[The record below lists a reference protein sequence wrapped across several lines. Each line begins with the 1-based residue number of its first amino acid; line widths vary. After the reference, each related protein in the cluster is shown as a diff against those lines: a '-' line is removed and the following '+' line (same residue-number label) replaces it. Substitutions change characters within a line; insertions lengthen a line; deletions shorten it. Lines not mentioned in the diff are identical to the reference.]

1 MALEVMRSETKYL
14 LSRSDAA
21 RIKEKLLL
29 VMKPD
34 SYSENGSYRVRSLYF
49 DTPDLADMFD
59 KDVGAYSRKKVRLR
73 IYDTAQENAKL
84 ELKEKRGGVQRKRS
98 VWVTRAM
105 CERLRNGDLSVL
117 ANRGNEFLDEMYL
130 LMTLNVYRPYIV
142 VEYDRQAFCYEFG
155 DVRITFDSN
164 VRTSRSN
171 LDLFDSD
178 MQFISV
184 YPDVVMEVKY
194 TGFFPEILSDILS
207 DVNPIRDS
215 VSKYYLSA
223 EEIE

>member
-14 LSRSDAA
+14 VSPYEAA
-21 RIKEKLLL
+21 RIKEKLLF

-34 SYSENGSYRVRSLYF
+34 SFSENGSYKVRSLYF
-49 DTPDLADMFD
+49 DTPDLSDMFD
-59 KDVGAYSRKKVRLR
+59 KDVGSFSRRKIRLR
-73 IYDTAQENAKL
+73 IYDTAQEKAKL
-84 ELKEKRGGVQRKRS
+84 ELKEKRGNVQRKRS
-98 VWVTRAM
+98 VWVTKAM
-105 CERLRNGDLSVL
+105 CERLSQGDVSVL
-117 ANRGNEFLDEMYL
+117 ANRENGFLDEMHL

-164 VRTSRSN
+164 VRVSRSN
-171 LDLFDSD
+171 LNLFDSE

-223 EEIE
+223 EEID

>member
-1 MALEVMRSETKYL
+1 MRSETKYL
-14 LSRSDAA
+14 ISRRDAMQ
-21 RIKEKLLL
+21 IKEKLLA

-34 SYSENGSYRVRSLYF
+34 SFSENGSYTVRSLYF
-49 DTPDLADMFD
+49 DTPDLSDMFD
-59 KDVGAYSRKKVRLR
+59 KDLGAYSRRKIRLR
-73 IYDTAQENAKL
+73 IYDVNQENAKL
-84 ELKEKRGGVQRKRS
+84 ELKEKRGSVQRKRS

-105 CERLRNGDLSVL
+105 CERLKNGDLSVL
-117 ANRGNEFLDEMYL
+117 LNRGNEFLDEMYL
-130 LMTLNVYRPYIV
+130 LMTLNVYRPFIV

-155 DVRITFDSN
+155 DVRITFDSD

-171 LDLFDSD
+171 LNLFDGD
-178 MQFISV
+178 MQFASV

-194 TGFFPEILSDILS
+194 TGFFPEVLSDILS
-207 DVNPIRDS
+207 TVNPIRDS

>member
-1 MALEVMRSETKYL
+1 MAIEVMRSETKYL
-14 LSRSDAA
+14 ISRRDAMQ
-21 RIKEKLLL
+21 IKEKLLA

-34 SYSENGSYRVRSLYF
+34 SFSENGSYTVRSLYF
-49 DTPDLADMFD
+49 DTPDLSDMFD
-59 KDVGAYSRKKVRLR
+59 KDLGAYSRRKIRLR
-73 IYDTAQENAKL
+73 IYDVNQENAKL
-84 ELKEKRGGVQRKRS
+84 ELKEKRGSVQRKRS

-105 CERLRNGDLSVL
+105 CERLKNGDLSVL
-117 ANRGNEFLDEMYL
+117 LNRGNEFLDEMYL
-130 LMTLNVYRPYIV
+130 LMTLNVYRPFIV

-155 DVRITFDSN
+155 DVRITFDSD

-171 LDLFDSD
+171 LNLFDGD
-178 MQFISV
+178 MQFASV

-194 TGFFPEILSDILS
+194 TGFFPEVLSDILS
-207 DVNPIRDS
+207 TVNPIRDS